1 MTTSRL
7 STTLEASPTINAMT
21 SSAISTL
28 YRRASFVR
36 KAMRCNFKSMETP
49 HHIPCHFEHFDI
61 GIDIVHHGQQ
71 SIQRHWIKQW
81 HNGMAILM
89 FTLRIMNV

>member
-1 MTTSRL
+1 
-7 STTLEASPTINAMT
+7 
-21 SSAISTL
+21 
-28 YRRASFVR
+28 
-36 KAMRCNFKSMETP
+36 METP